1 MSEHGISDP
10 LDFIHRQEAINRR
23 DVEITRLEAINADL
37 LAVCEEF
44 LRIMVNDFENL
55 LMYSDG
61 PDQAEV
67 ELFEQLEAAIAKAR
81 GEQ

>member
-37 LAVCEEF
+37 LAACEAAYAWMLYLVDDMVAPDE
-44 LRIMVNDFENL
+44 RI
-55 LMYSDG
+55 
-61 PDQAEV
+61 A
-67 ELFEQLEAAIAKAR
+67 LEKLSAAIAKAR
-81 GEQ
+81 GE